1 MTEQIESGYYLDV
14 YTKRIREACD
24 NIRNEY
30 VYIGFQLNELNGS
43 ELFQH
48 EAITIAEYAEME
60 FGFKKSLTYSMMKVA
75 ARFATT
81 ESPYT
86 CIDSSY
92 KGYSFS
98 QLVELLSVP
107 DEQIVN
113 YNPELT
119 VKEIKELKKQN
130 NTSFQTSG
138 MEKDTSSISLEINK
152 LSYKLSSVRINLAD
166 LICLLS
172 YQKEVLSKYYD
183 VDVTNEFNSNCN
195 KFLKQVIDYLNFI
208 V

>member
-75 ARFATT
+75 DVLQQRKVRILALIAVIKVI
-81 ESPYT
+81 P
-86 CIDSSY
+86 
-92 KGYSFS
+92 
-98 QLVELLSVP
+98 LVSLLSFF
-107 DEQIVN
+107 
-113 YNPELT
+113 LF
-119 VKEIKELKKQN
+119 LM
-130 NTSFQTSG
+130 SR
-138 MEKDTSSISLEINK
+138 L
-152 LSYKLSSVRINLAD
+152 
-166 LICLLS
+166 LI
-172 YQKEVLSKYYD
+172 
-183 VDVTNEFNSNCN
+183 T
-195 KFLKQVIDYLNFI
+195 ILN
-208 V
+208 